1 MFMQHLTTYLLLI
14 HEEII
19 VLHVLNFRTGLQ
31 SDKAAT
37 CVIWLDKWMA
47 ENADKLPHRFLSE
60 EEAKDVI
67 QWPACF
73 DIRSIYTIYA
83 ADMAQQ
89 HTAAYSY
96 DGFCKI
102 LRSDRFKHCKRATR
116 NSEFKCKTCLGL
128 RKELEK
134 LRRNNVG
141 KINNK
146 KIKAKEQEIKDHKER
161 FFNQRLKYKKHQIK
175 ARNNP
180 NKYLCCIIDGMDQ
193 SKLNLPNLKDRADL
207 WQTYGRLAAQVI
219 HCIQVIRV
227 FLICKVMFLVYYLS
241 MS

>member
-1 MFMQHLTTYLLLI
+1 
-14 HEEII
+14 
-19 VLHVLNFRTGLQ
+19 
-31 SDKAAT
+31 
-37 CVIWLDKWMA
+37 MA
-47 ENADKLPHRFLSE
+47 DNADKLPHRFLSE
-60 EEAKDVI
+60 EKARDVL

-83 ADMAQQ
+83 GDMKDQGLS
-89 HTAAYSY
+89 AYSY

-128 RKELEK
+128 RKDLEK
-134 LRRNNVG
+134 LRRDKQLG
-141 KINNK
+141 IANK
-146 KIKAKEQEIKDHKER
+146 LNIMAKEQEIKDHKER

-193 SKLNLPNLKDRADL
+193 SKLNLPNLKDRQDL
-207 WQTYGRLAAQVI
+207 WQTYG
-219 HCIQVIRV
+219 
-227 FLICKVMFLVYYLS
+227 K
-241 MS
+241 